1 MTDNHLD
8 VIEKALAA
16 LKRGAAADAAA
27 LLQDGM
33 RRFPKEAELPLN
45 LSLARR
51 MQGDLA
57 GALAALDQAL
67 AIDPYFF
74 MALLS
79 KGVVLEQAGQSRAAA
94 KTFKDA
100 ITIAP
105 QAAQLPPPAQAA
117 LAHAHAVVKRNAE
130 AMHAQLQSALAPL
143 RDQHGGEALARM
155 EECAA
160 ILAGV
165 SKPYVHEALFMTV
178 PQLPAI
184 PFYPR
189 EYFPWFA
196 QLEAASATIQTEA
209 QQAME
214 RAWGR
219 FDAYI
224 QRNPG
229 EPVNQ
234 WAELN
239 GNRAWSTLHLWRD
252 GAKDEAACALMPQTA
267 GLLDT
272 LPLARQPGFGPTA
285 MVSVL
290 QPRTR
295 IPAHTGST
303 NSRLICHLPLVIPPA
318 CGFRV
323 GNFTREW
330 RFGEAFVFDD
340 SIEHEAW
347 NDSDQVRTVFIFDVW
362 NPLLTEAEREACTAL
377 ATAVRAYNQG
387 G

>member
-1 MTDNHLD
+1 MSDNHLD
-8 VIEKALAA
+8 VIEAALGA
-16 LKRGAAADAAA
+16 LKRGAAGEAAA
-27 LLQDGM
+27 ILQSGM
-33 RRFPKEAELPLN
+33 ARFPREAELPLN

-51 MQGDLA
+51 MQGDMA

-79 KGVVLEQAGQSRAAA
+79 KGVVLEQIGQARAAA
-94 KTFKDA
+94 RVFKDA
-100 ITIAP
+100 IKIAP
-105 QAAQLPPPAQAA
+105 PPDRLPAPAQAA
-117 LAHAHAVVKRNAE
+117 LAHAQSVVQRNAE
-130 AMHAQLQSALAPL
+130 AMHQHLAAALAPL
-143 RDQHGGEALARM
+143 RARHGDPALERM
-155 EECAA
+155 GECAA

-196 QLEAASATIQTEA
+196 ELEAASAMMQAEA
-209 QQAME
+209 QGALE
-214 RAWGR
+214 SAWGR

-224 QRNPG
+224 HRKPG

-252 GAKDEAACALMPQTA
+252 GQRDDAACALMPKTA
-267 GLLDT
+267 ALLDT
-272 LPLARQPGFGPTA
+272 LPLARQEGFGPTA

-303 NSRLICHLPLVIPPA
+303 NSRLICHLPLVIPPG

-323 GNFTREW
+323 GNFRREW
-330 RFGEAFVFDD
+330 RIGEAFVFDD

-347 NDSDQVRTVFIFDVW
+347 NDSDQMRTVFIFDVW
-362 NPLLTEAEREACTAL
+362 NPLLSDAEREACTAL
-377 ATAVRAYNQG
+377 ALALRAYNQG
-387 G
+387 